1 MNKPR
6 AIFWICATVIYTIGT
21 FYLSSQSHLPR
32 IMVRDYHLDWFLHA
46 IEYGILGVL
55 VMVTFDA
62 LGMNSRMQSIVI
74 TVIFCGV
81 VGGLN
86 EIYQQYVPRRS
97 ATLGDEVANLIG
109 VAVFLGGYFLTRR
122 LRKSKSNK
130 RVII

>member
-1 MNKPR
+1 
-6 AIFWICATVIYTIGT
+6 
-21 FYLSSQSHLPR
+21 
-32 IMVRDYHLDWFLHA
+32 MVRDYHLDWFLHA